1 MKVLHV
7 IRGMANS
14 SGTTHI
20 VGPLAEAQVRLGCD
34 VSIYCVEKGHEPP
47 VLPDSSLVDSQCF
60 KQTLPLNNP
69 GVSAAFARAVGR
81 RLREFD
87 IVHVHAIWNF
97 PSWWAMRTAY
107 RAGVPYMVA
116 PQGSLDPWAL
126 RQNAWGKKL
135 YGTLTEVPLLQRAA
149 CLQALTEKEA
159 EQIRAVGIAARCE
172 IIPNGIDERL
182 MEREASPDPGQFGLT
197 NGCKTLL
204 FLSRIHSKKGLD
216 LLVNT
221 AEIVRKEIADLRIVV
236 AGNDAGSGYL
246 KEVKSDCQRRGLA
259 EIFVFLGEVQGT
271 RKLEILSAADAFVLP
286 SYSEGLPVAA
296 LEALGCSL
304 PVVLTSEC
312 NLPEVVESGAGYVVV
327 PDAAQLADAVT
338 RLFTLPDTARREMG
352 ERGRELAAGKFTWRG
367 IASRTLECYRGILD
381 VGGIH

>member
-20 VGPLAEAQVRLGCD
+20 VGPLAEAQARVGCE
-34 VSIYCVEKGHEPP
+34 VSVFCVEKGHEPP
-47 VLPDSSLVDSQCF
+47 VLPDASLVDSQCF
-60 KQTLPLNNP
+60 KETLPLNNP

-81 RLREFD
+81 RLHEFD

-97 PSWWAMRTAY
+97 PSWWAMRSAF
-107 RAGVPYMVA
+107 RAGVPYVVA

-135 YGTLTEVPLLQRAA
+135 YGTLTEVPLLHRAD

-159 EQIRAVGIAARCE
+159 GQIRAFGIAARCE

-182 MEREASPDPGQFGLT
+182 LERAASPDPGQFGLT
-197 NGCKTLL
+197 KDCKTLL

-221 AEIVRKEIADLRIVV
+221 GELMRHENASLRIVV
-236 AGNDAGSGYL
+236 AGGDAGSGYL
-246 KEVKSDCQRRGLA
+246 DAIKSECERRGLA
-259 EIFVFLGEVQGT
+259 GMFVFLGEVQGA
-271 RKLEILSAADAFVLP
+271 RKLEVLSAADAFILP

-296 LEALGCSL
+296 LEALGTGL
-304 PVVLTSEC
+304 PMVLTDEC
-312 NLPEVVESGAGYVVV
+312 NLPEVAESGAGYVVA
-327 PDAAQLADAVT
+327 PDATQLADGVR
-338 RLFTLPDTARREMG
+338 RLFALPDTVRREMG
-352 ERGRELAAGKFTWRG
+352 NQGRELAAGKFTWRG
-367 IASRTLECYRGILD
+367 IASRTLDCYREILD
-381 VGGIH
+381 AGGIH

>member
-20 VGPLAEAQVRLGCD
+20 VGPLAEAQARSGCE
-34 VSIYCVEKGHEPP
+34 VSVFCVEKGNDAP
-47 VLPDSSLVDSQCF
+47 VLPDPSLVESQCF

-97 PSWWAMRTAY
+97 PSWWAMRSAY
-107 RAGVPYMVA
+107 RAGVPYIVA

-126 RQNAWGKKL
+126 RQNARGKKL
-135 YGTLTEVPLLQRAA
+135 YGALTEVPLLQRAA
-149 CLQALTEKEA
+149 CLQGLTEKEA
-159 EQIRAVGIAARCE
+159 GQIRAFGIAARCE

-182 MEREASPDPGQFGLT
+182 MERGASPDPGQFGLA

-221 AEIVRKEIADLRIVV
+221 AEMVRHEHASLRIVV
-236 AGNDAGSGYL
+236 AGGDAGSGYL
-246 KEVKSDCQRRGLA
+246 DVIKSECEHKGLA
-259 EIFVFLGEVQGT
+259 GMFVFLGEVQGA
-271 RKLEILSAADAFVLP
+271 RKLEVLSAADAFVLP

-296 LEALGCSL
+296 LEALGAGL
-304 PVVLTSEC
+304 PVVLTDEC
-312 NLPEVVESGAGYVVV
+312 NLPEVAESGAGYVVA
-327 PDAAQLADAVT
+327 PDATQLANAVT
-338 RLFTLPDTARREMG
+338 RLFTLPDAARREMG

-367 IASRTLECYRGILD
+367 IASRTLDCYREILD
-381 VGGIH
+381 AGGIH